1 MVGRWRGTQP
11 AANVSMITMRDR
23 CGSFIRCTSPSPSV
37 LWQQSIRGR
46 VLENTGSW
54 RLGLDSTLM
63 TRSGHASRIGLQWR
77 EIAGLARHA
86 RAYRV
91 MPGGADVGISS
102 IVAIITVPLFDE
114 IDSSIFFGR

>member
-1 MVGRWRGTQP
+1 MWVRFLGWCCRQFPWSAGR
-11 AANVSMITMRDR
+11 
-23 CGSFIRCTSPSPSV
+23 F
-37 LWQQSIRGR
+37 
-46 VLENTGSW
+46 
-54 RLGLDSTLM
+54 M

-77 EIAGLARHA
+77 EIASLARHA

-91 MPGGADVGISS
+91 MPGGADVGISP